1 MDNIAVER
9 LDGLIRADRDK
20 TDTNG
25 RRVIRSCVSN

>member
-1 MDNIAVER
+1 MDNIPG